1 MCINKLNKQKM
12 EENKERIIL
21 GLDLSTA
28 CIGVSLVKYDG
39 ENFDIL
45 KVSHVKPKV
54 PNKIKGTEAL
64 FYKAKIFKEQFIQK
78 NIGIGITDV
87 VIEEPL
93 PTSPHTRGISTLLRF
108 NGMLSQSIYEATG
121 IVPVYISSYDA
132 RKYAFPELMAV
143 RKFNK
148 NEEIYPLAKLRK
160 AIKNNEL
167 VLFGGYPFSCQ
178 KKYILW
184 NKISEMY
191 PYIEWEYDK
200 KGELTTENFDASDSL
215 ICIIGQ
221 IEKEK
226 YEGDEPKIIK
236 FDEET
241 IEGKEKITK
250 FTYTVSFCGKE
261 FEKTLDV

>member
-1 MCINKLNKQKM
+1 M
-12 EENKERIIL
+12 EKERIIL

-28 CIGVSLVKYDG
+28 CIGVSIVKYDG
-39 ENFDIL
+39 KNIDIL

-64 FYKAKIFKEQFIQK
+64 FYKAKIFKEQFIEK
-78 NIGIGITDV
+78 NMGLGITDV
-87 VIEEPL
+87 IIEEPL
-93 PTSPHTRGISTLLRF
+93 PTSQHTRGISTLLRF

-121 IVPVYISSYDA
+121 VVPIYISSYDA

-148 NEEIYPLAKLRK
+148 NEEVYPLTKLRK
-160 AIKNNEL
+160 SIKNNDL

-184 NKISEMY
+184 NKISELY

-200 KGELTTENFDASDSL
+200 NGELTTENFDASDSL
-215 ICIIGQ
+215 ICILGQ
-221 IEKEK
+221 ISKEK
-226 YEGDEPKIIK
+226 HEGEEPKIINCI
-236 FDEET
+236 EEI
-241 IEGKEKITK
+241 IEGKDKIMK
-250 FTYTVSFCGKE
+250 FTYTVSFCGNE
-261 FEKTLDV
+261 FEKILECPM